1 MEDIV
6 FWITAVVEFERI
18 AGGDVF
24 RQVDVMGGAVVIK
37 QQVPTLAESA

>member
-6 FWITAVVEFERI
+6 FRIVAVVEFEHI

-37 QQVPTLAESA
+37 QQVPNIC